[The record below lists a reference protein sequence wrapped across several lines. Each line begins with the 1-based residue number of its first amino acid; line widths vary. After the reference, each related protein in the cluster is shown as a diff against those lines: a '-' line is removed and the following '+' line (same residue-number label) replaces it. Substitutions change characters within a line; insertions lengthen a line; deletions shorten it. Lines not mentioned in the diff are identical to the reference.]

1 MDGLPNRCSSAIP
14 ARTSV
19 LAPANIRAH
28 IRIVLPH
35 QLMMAA
41 ETVIGECEAECYA
54 ERDVA

>member
-1 MDGLPNRCSSAIP
+1 ANVPESR
-14 ARTSV
+14 V
-19 LAPANIRAH
+19 LSIVASEVELASRIRAH

-41 ETVIGECEAECYA
+41 ETVIGECEIECYA